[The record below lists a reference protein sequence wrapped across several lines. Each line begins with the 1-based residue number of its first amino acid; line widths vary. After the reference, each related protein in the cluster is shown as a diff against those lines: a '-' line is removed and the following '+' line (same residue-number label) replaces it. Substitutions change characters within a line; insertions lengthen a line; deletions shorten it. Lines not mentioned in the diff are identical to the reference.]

1 MGPTLRYRE
10 CMAASRWSRTALAL
24 ALLFASLPLAGKLFL
39 GSWGFEDATLL
50 AVLCFLVAAYLHI
63 RGRRSA
69 HPAPDDAA
77 LLDQAIQLAA
87 SGQPAEAIA
96 LLTEAIRLSPRLWQ
110 AFQYRGELYLQRGSA
125 DAALQDFDRAIGL
138 APNESHIHVLRGYAQ
153 ALLATESK
161 NSS

>member
-1 MGPTLRYRE
+1 
-10 CMAASRWSRTALAL
+10 MAASRWSRTALAL

-50 AVLCFLVAAYLHI
+50 LAVLCFLVAAYLHI
-63 RGRRSA
+63 RGRRGSR
-69 HPAPDDAA
+69 PAPDDAA

-125 DAALQDFDRAIGL
+125 DAALEDFDRAIGL
-138 APNESHIHVLRGYAQ
+138 APNESHIQVLRGYAQ
-153 ALLATESK
+153 ALLASKSK